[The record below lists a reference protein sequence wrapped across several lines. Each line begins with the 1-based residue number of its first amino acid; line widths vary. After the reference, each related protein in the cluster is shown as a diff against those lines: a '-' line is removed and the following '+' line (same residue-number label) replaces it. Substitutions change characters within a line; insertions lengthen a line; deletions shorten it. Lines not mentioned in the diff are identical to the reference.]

1 MSRLTRLALAALVL
15 LPLTV
20 VFAGGDTWKRR
31 FKSNMR
37 SEDSSVRYEAVRKL
51 DTNDPDA
58 VKAIVR
64 VLKTMDPRVT
74 NSRIRSGAVE
84 SLSKATSEESVKLI
98 LKEMAKGKTPVRE
111 VMTAAIGRKKDPAYL
126 GALRGALNDKQP
138 IVRRAAIRAL
148 AGMKHKE
155 AIDAIL
161 DRWAKEKR
169 KKSFREWAL
178 CKTSLEEM
186 TGKYISSYPV
196 DWKNWWEVY
205 REPFSF
211 EEEWEDEDKAREDR
225 EKAEEE
231 GRKASERKSRT
242 RSVDLS
248 VKIRGAGAPVL
259 VLPMGR
265 YDEAY
270 FEPYL
275 QSIQDICKVHYVTLP
290 AVKKFKGLERGAGGR
305 IHYPINELVDA
316 FEDLRKDLKYKKFA
330 VMGHAITSMVAQR
343 YVTKYPD
350 SVSHLILVGA
360 YSGDEAYRR
369 IIKGIIG
376 TGKKNKDSELE
387 HLGLWIMTDRDGKAL
402 REARDSD
409 EAESMSR
416 RIFSLYF
423 HYPHDLIVGEMYDEY
438 RLKAG
443 VGTYF
448 PEFDTFKERR
458 ANVPTLIMNGRH
470 SLWSNVTDAQKIAK
484 HYKNS
489 QLVIFEKS
497 TMMPFIEETEKFA
510 AHIHAFFKKYPYKKR

>member
-1 MSRLTRLALAALVL
+1 MSRLTRLALAVLVL
-15 LPLTV
+15 LPLSV
-20 VFAGGDTWKRR
+20 VFAGGDTWKQR

-58 VKAIVR
+58 VKAIVK
-64 VLKTMDPRVT
+64 VLKMMDPRVT

-84 SLSKATSEESVKLI
+84 SLSKATSEDSLKLI

-126 GALRGALNDKQP
+126 DALRGALNDKQP

-148 AGMKHKE
+148 AGMKDKE

-186 TGKYISSYPV
+186 TGKFISSFPV
-196 DWKNWWEVY
+196 DWRNWWEVY

-211 EEEWEDEDKAREDR
+211 EEEWEDEDKAREER

-231 GRKASERKSRT
+231 GRKAAERKSRT

-248 VKIRGAGAPVL
+248 IKIRGAGAPIL
-259 VLPMGR
+259 VLPMGG
-265 YDEAY
+265 YDQAY
-270 FEPYL
+270 YEPYL
-275 QSIQDICKVHYVTLP
+275 QSIQDICKIHYVTLP
-290 AVKKFKGLERGAGGR
+290 AIKEFKGLERGAGG
-305 IHYPINELVDA
+305 IVKYPMDELVDA

-330 VMGHAITSMVAQR
+330 IMGHETTSMVAQR

-360 YSGDEAYRR
+360 YSGTEAYRR
-369 IIKGIIG
+369 ILKAMIA

-387 HLGLWIMTDRDGKAL
+387 YLPLSILVDQDGKQL
-402 REARDSD
+402 REPRDSD
-409 EAESMSR
+409 EAESLSR
-416 RIFSLYF
+416 RSFALYF
-423 HYPHDLIVGEMYDEY
+423 HYPHDLIVREMYDEY

-443 VGTYF
+443 VSNYF

-458 ANVPTLIMNGRH
+458 ATVPTLVMNGRH

-484 HYKNS
+484 HYRNS

-510 AHIHAFFKKYPYKKR
+510 AHIHAFFKKYPYRKK